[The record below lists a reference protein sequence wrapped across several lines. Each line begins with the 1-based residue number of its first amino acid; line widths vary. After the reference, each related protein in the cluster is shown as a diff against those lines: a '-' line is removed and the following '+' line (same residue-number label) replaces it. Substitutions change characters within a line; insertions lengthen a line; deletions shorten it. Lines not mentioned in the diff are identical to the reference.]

1 MKTVISASRRTDLA
15 AFFPEWLAGAL
26 RNRKARVVG
35 PAGVFEAD
43 LSPDSVHTLVLWS
56 KDFSK
61 VLNNAFGLRELLSDY
76 RQLYLHFTITGLG
89 GGVLEPAAPAPS
101 AALAQVEPLIR
112 LAGDPRRV
120 SLRFDPVVF
129 WREGG
134 RVRSN
139 LSFFPV
145 LAETAARFGVRDI
158 RISFAQWYAKARR
171 RAAQRG
177 LGFVDPDE
185 KVKKELAAGLAAKA
199 HCHGLALHACSQ
211 SFLTSVDGILPSACI
226 DGRLLSRLHPEGEAA
241 SDLKDRSQRQD
252 CRCTRSVDIGSY
264 AQPCPHGCVYCYANA
279 RTG

>member
-26 RNRKARVVG
+26 RSRRARVVG

-56 KDFSK
+56 KDFCN
-61 VLNNAFGLRELLSDY
+61 VIDNAFGLRELLAAY
-76 RQLYLHFTITGLG
+76 RQLYFHFTITGLG
-89 GGVLEPAAPAPS
+89 GGPLEPAAPPPA
-101 AALAQVEPLIR
+101 AALAEVGPLVR

-129 WREGG
+129 WKEGG

-139 LSFFPV
+139 LDFFPV
-145 LAETAARFGVRDI
+145 LAGTAARFGVRDI
-158 RISFAQWYAKARR
+158 RMSFAQWYAKARR
-171 RAAQRG
+171 RAARRG
-177 LGFVDPDE
+177 LEFVDPDE
-185 KVKKELAAGLAAKA
+185 KEKKEMAAGLAAEA
-199 HCHGLALHACSQ
+199 RGHGLTLHACSQ
-211 SFLTSVDGILPSACI
+211 SFLTSVDGIAPSACI
-226 DGRLLSRLHPEGEAA
+226 DGRLLGGLHPDGEAA
-241 SDLKDRSQRQD
+241 SEIKDRSQRRD

-264 AQPCPHGCVYCYANA
+264 AQSCPHGCVYCYANA